1 MRLTIGS
8 AQQRACWPSVAQISM
23 KSSWLVGVVGAA
35 KIGVN
40 ICNREVVVVDSLL
53 TVCAVQVGKT
63 EDIGGATLSV
73 AVCSAADGEL
83 TSRYIGRSSC
93 DDGAADEGCD
103 DGCGKHVE
111 RFDVWR
117 EDIRWKGEIGSDPS
131 RTSGRKACFFI
142 PVSLS

>member
-1 MRLTIGS
+1 M
-8 AQQRACWPSVAQISM
+8 SM

-35 KIGVN
+35 N
-40 ICNREVVVVDSLL
+40 IDISGCDKKGMVVDLLL

-63 EDIGGATLSV
+63 KDIGGATLSI

-117 EDIRWKGEIGSDPS
+117 EDIRWKGEIGSGPS

>member
-1 MRLTIGS
+1 M
-8 AQQRACWPSVAQISM
+8 
-23 KSSWLVGVVGAA
+23 
-35 KIGVN
+35 
-40 ICNREVVVVDSLL
+40 VVDLLL

-63 EDIGGATLSV
+63 EDIGGATLSI

-117 EDIRWKGEIGSDPS
+117 EDSRWKEEMVVIQAELLDD
-131 RTSGRKACFFI
+131 RHAFFI
-142 PVSLS
+142 PVSHS